1 MSNPGLPSLTDAA
14 LEREARIAVLT
25 FQRDDVRNA
34 LTGTALVDDICAA
47 LEWANACD
55 DLSVLIL
62 TGAGSAFSAGGNVK
76 VMRERS
82 GSATPF
88 ELEEHYRHG
97 IQRIPLAM
105 RRAEVATIAAV
116 NGPAMGAGFDLA
128 NMCDIRVGST
138 AAQFAESFINLSL
151 IAGDGGSW
159 FLQRLVGAQRAAEL
173 TLTGRVVKAEEARAI
188 GILLDVTEPHA
199 LLPRAKEIAAQIAAK
214 PPLAVRYAKR
224 TLRLAQDQGLEEH
237 LEACASFQALLQKT
251 GDHLEA
257 LAAFFE
263 KRAASFKGR

>member
-1 MSNPGLPSLTDAA
+1 MSDTSLPSLKDAA
-14 LEREARIAVLT
+14 LTREGRVAVLT
-25 FQRDDVRNA
+25 LQRDDVRNA
-34 LTGTALVDDICAA
+34 LTGTGLVDDICAA
-47 LEWANACD
+47 LEWAHACEE
-55 DLSVLIL
+55 LSVLIL
-62 TGAGSAFSAGGNVK
+62 TGAGAAFSAGGNIK

-82 GSATPF
+82 AIAAPF
-88 ELEEHYRHG
+88 ELEQYYREG

-105 RRAEVATIAAV
+105 RRAEVAIIAAV

-128 NMCDIRVGST
+128 NMCDIRIGST
-138 AAQFAESFINLSL
+138 RAQFAESFINLSL
-151 IAGDGGSW
+151 IAGDGGAW

-188 GILLDVTEPHA
+188 GILLEVTEPEA
-199 LLPRAKEIAAQIAAK
+199 LLPRAQEIARQIASR

-224 TLRLAQDQGLEEH
+224 ILRLAQDQRLEDH
-237 LEACASFQALLQKT
+237 LEACASVQAILQKT

-263 KRAASFKGR
+263 KRSGNFKGK